1 MQQVNVFNEH
11 KRADELLVQKVL
23 GGDTNAFASIIA
35 ATERLVTSIVFKMI
49 PNPED
54 RRDIAQDIYL
64 KAFQKLSTFQF
75 QSKLSTWIAQI
86 AYNTCLSYL
95 EKKKHIFLKEY
106 YPGADDD
113 TDDAQQNDFL
123 QFAGIP
129 DDAATI
135 YAANERS
142 QILQRGINNL
152 SPVYK
157 TIITLYHQEDMSY
170 AEIAAITQL
179 PEGTVKSYLFRA
191 RKTLKEQLLKTYK
204 KEEL

>member
-1 MQQVNVFNEH
+1 MQKVNFFNEH
-11 KRADELLVQKVL
+11 KRADELLVQQVL
-23 GGDTNAFASIIA
+23 GGNTSAFASIIK
-35 ATERLVTSIVFKMI
+35 ATERMVTAIVSRMI
-49 PNPED
+49 PNAED
-54 RRDIAQDIYL
+54 RKDIAQDIYL
-64 KAFQKLSTFQF
+64 KVFQKLSTFQF
-75 QSKLSTWIAQI
+75 QSKLSTWIAQV
-86 AYNTCLSYL
+86 AYNTCLSHL

-113 TDDAQQNDFL
+113 TDDAQQNDFV
-123 QFAGIP
+123 QFAGTAA
-129 DDAATI
+129 DAETMI
-135 YAANERS
+135 AANERT

-157 TIITLYHQEDMSY
+157 TILTLYHQEDMSY

-191 RKTLKEQLLKTYK
+191 RKALKEQLLKTYK